1 MRILDYINP
10 FVFIIAFAVGV
21 FLTYI
26 STSYGQIV
34 IKYPTPDNIKHTIY
48 RDSADTCYKYKA
60 KKVQC
65 PADKSKI
72 EKMPIQHVEPN
83 SDDSEKGIFELI
95 KDKYFT

>member
-10 FVFIIAFAVGV
+10 FVFIIAFCVGI

-26 STSYGQIV
+26 STPPPKIV
-34 IKYPTPDNIKHTIY
+34 IKYPNPDNVDKVTY
-48 RDSADTCYKYKA
+48 KDSADTCYKYKA
-60 KKVQC
+60 EKVQC

-72 EKMPIQHVEPN
+72 EKVPIQHVEPN
-83 SDDSEKGIFELI
+83 SDDSDKGVFELI